1 MISSTTL
8 IDQLLQD
15 IKTCQH
21 FAQQHWL
28 PATKEALHW
37 KDNQFGWSVDNIMQH
52 LAAFATHYIPTIEEQ
67 IKLAQANGLSPKPNF
82 NFTPAL
88 VDFFNQLSYEGLE
101 HMTSVGHFSEIDLE
115 VATTYKKTQ
124 PDFIEI
130 QEELMTLLEAARTV
144 NIETIQIP
152 SIIQPNATFNLG
164 DCFQFILRHQIL
176 HFAQAESIM
185 QAYDKTNFAIA

>member
-8 IDQLLQD
+8 LDQLIQD
-15 IKTCQH
+15 IKTCQN

-28 PATKEALHW
+28 PATEEALTW
-37 KDNQFGWSVDNIMQH
+37 KDTQFGWSINDIMQH
-52 LAAFATHYIPTIEEQ
+52 LAAFATSYIPVIEDQ
-67 IKLAQANGLSPKPNF
+67 IKLAQADGLSPKLNF

-115 VATTYKKTQ
+115 VAATYKKAR
-124 PDFIEI
+124 PNFIEI
-130 QEELMTLLEAARTV
+130 QEELIALLEAARTV
-144 NIETIQIP
+144 DIETIQIP

-176 HFAQAESIM
+176 HFAQAELIM